1 MEKMEKV
8 EKLREKAGVT
18 YEEAK
23 MALEACNYD
32 TLDALVYLEKLG
44 KVKAPNMSSYT
55 TTPENEPSQEFAMA
69 QKTYENDCHGTSAG
83 DLFRKFFRW
92 CGKII
97 RKGCD
102 TSFNVVKEGKEII
115 SVPVIVL
122 VLATLLAFWLVLILL
137 VVGLFNNFKYYFKG
151 FNSTT
156 VDINDICEKA
166 SETCENI
173 KNDFQGK

>member
-1 MEKMEKV
+1 MDKMEKV
-8 EKLREKAGVT
+8 EKLREKTGVT
-18 YEEAK
+18 YEDAK
-23 MALEACNYD
+23 LALEACDYD
-32 TLDALVYLEKLG
+32 LLDALVYLEKLG
-44 KVKAPNMSSYT
+44 KVKAPEISSYT
-55 TTPENEPSQEFAMA
+55 TTPEKEQSQEFALA
-69 QKTYENDCHGTSAG
+69 QKTYENDCNGTSAG
-83 DLFRKFFRW
+83 DIFRKFFRW
-92 CGKII
+92 CGKIV

-122 VLATLLAFWLVLILL
+122 VLAIVLAFWFVFILL
-137 VVGLFNNFKYYFKG
+137 VVGLFCNFKYYFKG
-151 FNSTT
+151 FDSTT